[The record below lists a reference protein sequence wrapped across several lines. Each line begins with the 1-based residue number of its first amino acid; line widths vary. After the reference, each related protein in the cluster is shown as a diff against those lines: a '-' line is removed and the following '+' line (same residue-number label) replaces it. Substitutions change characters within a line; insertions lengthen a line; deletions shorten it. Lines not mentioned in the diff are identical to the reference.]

1 MVDMPNAGNGNNDM
15 MRPTSSGGK
24 SGDPRLIGVRRYP
37 PQQQTPQGAVNNGS
51 ENSAGTAD
59 SAGDDGYNHQGHS
72 GGEQIQRMRMS
83 GQNGEHD
90 RGVRIPPM
98 RPASVVRPVIPM
110 PNNAGNP
117 VIGSAGMRAAAGG
130 NHAGIVNNGARSG
143 DSDSISERG
152 SENPVMGA
160 VRHGQ
165 QPVGNAGN
173 NASHAVGEHR
183 GVAGDGSNHAVGV
196 RPGAG
201 IPQRTGHAGLRP
213 AVGEDNGIRDS
224 AVNSGSSRFDGEH
237 GGLDNAVSS
246 RIHDSGERAVFNQF
260 NSSGE
265 HASGGNQAGNQ
276 TGGFNEHAG
285 THAGIGVDND
295 SSGLPVGVHHPVLR
309 PRFAETSESGTISGQ
324 RASASAGASH
334 VGSARTNSHA
344 GNVGSH
350 VGSGGVG
357 SKTGSGNNAG
367 SKTSRDGFSS
377 KADDEGRYRYGDD
390 GRRLNGPG
398 TGRRAGDKAR
408 RDYRASV
415 NAVLSDEQA
424 RLVNRLNKQLLK
436 RDSRAKAFQMTKR
449 DQQVFDYLVRFRF
462 ATIRD
467 VSRVAGWSES
477 YMKTNRRFNSY
488 LDLGLVRADRVPLEN
503 FRYVQA
509 TPLGVRLSSY
519 YFLGSENDSDV
530 LRSNRGHQ
538 FGLSSLASHL
548 MNHRGDAD
556 ETEHD
561 LLGLGDDEWLKLR
574 HEILS
579 GVSHVVSEREYRSSW
594 TKIRVSA
601 TGRSPSSLTDAKYRH
616 AMENLYKKAHE
627 NPDDMSSEL
636 KGDTFEFFST
646 NPEYM
651 GENAWL
657 WVIYGNDVIQKD
669 GHGGIRRLSVDSGMV
684 SLDDKGRPVINSQR
698 GDLFSTQ
705 DHCPDLVIARPRD
718 RKTGRPN
725 SIAVEL
731 EITGKDIDDYFQT
744 MCGYTSRCGRLLYKM
759 VVWQVVNAAVGNKI
773 RAGAVKAGAVEGR
786 DFIIT
791 TVYSKDMKS
800 SYNRGADMLPG
811 KWADDDKP
819 YGYTVER
826 TSDEE
831 AGYADLA
838 GLLNE

>member
-1 MVDMPNAGNGNNDM
+1 MPNAGNDM
-15 MRPTSSGGK
+15 MHRNGGK
-24 SGDPRLIGVRRYP
+24 AGDPRLIGVRRYP
-37 PQQQTPQGAVNNGS
+37 YQGAVNGN
-51 ENSAGTAD
+51 EQR
-59 SAGDDGYNHQGHS
+59 AGDNGQSQRMSESGQR
-72 GGEQIQRMRMS
+72 GGEQIQRMRMTGT
-83 GQNGEHD
+83 GQND
-90 RGVRIPPM
+90 RGVRMPPM
-98 RPASVVRPVIPM
+98 RPVGPIGGSAG
-110 PNNAGNP
+110 AGNP
-117 VIGSAGMRAAAGG
+117 AMGSAGMHTGAAG
-130 NHAGIVNNGARSG
+130 NSGAQGAVSA
-143 DSDSISERG
+143 
-152 SENPVMGA
+152 SENGA
-160 VRHGQ
+160 VRHDSS
-165 QPVGNAGN
+165 VAGSD
-173 NASHAVGEHR
+173 SHVVRDSEHR
-183 GVAGDGSNHAVGV
+183 ADGGL

-201 IPQRTGHAGLRP
+201 LPQRPGHVGLRP
-213 AVGEDNGIRDS
+213 AVSEVNGTNGDANGTHGS
-224 AVNSGSSRFDGEH
+224 HGNAVNSDSRIDGR
-237 GGLDNAVSS
+237 GLANAVN
-246 RIHDSGERAVFNQF
+246 RNHNSGERAAFNPF
-260 NSSGE
+260 NSSE
-265 HASGGNQAGNQ
+265 HNTNQIGR
-276 TGGFNEHAG
+276 FNGHANTG
-285 THAGIGVDND
+285 THAGTVNTSTGNTKLSD
-295 SSGLPVGVHHPVLR
+295 GVHHPVLR
-309 PRFAETSESGTISGQ
+309 PRFAESVGTGAVSEQGAVNSVSSGDG
-324 RASASAGASH
+324 
-334 VGSARTNSHA
+334 SHA
-344 GNVGSH
+344 GTGNHVNNVGSH
-350 VGSGGVG
+350 DASGVG
-357 SKTGSGNNAG
+357 KASDAG
-367 SKTSRDGFSS
+367 SSSDGSGFSS
-377 KADDEGRYRYGDD
+377 KADDESRYRHDAN
-390 GRRLNGPG
+390 GRRLNGAG
-398 TGRRAGDKAR
+398 TGRRAGDKAK
-408 RDYRASV
+408 RDSRASV
-415 NAVLSDEQA
+415 NAVLNDEQVG
-424 RLVNRLNKQLLK
+424 LVNRLNKQLLK

-449 DQQVFDYLVRFRF
+449 DQQVLDYLVRFRF

-488 LDLGLVRADRVPLEN
+488 LDLGLVRTERVPLEN

-509 TPLGVRLSSY
+509 TPLGVKLSLYS
-519 YFLGSENDSDV
+519 FLGSENDNDV

-548 MNHRGDAD
+548 MNHRRDAD

-579 GVSHVVSEREYRSSW
+579 GASHVVSEREYRSSW
-594 TKIRVSA
+594 TRIRVSA

-616 AMENLYKKAHE
+616 AMENLYRKAHE

-657 WVIYGNDVIQKD
+657 WVIYGNDVIQND
-669 GHGGIRRLSVDSGMV
+669 GNGGIRRLSVDSGMV
-684 SLDDKGRPVINSQR
+684 SLDDKGRPVINTQR

-791 TVYSKDMKS
+791 TVYSRDMRS

-811 KWADDDKP
+811 KWADNDNP

>member
-1 MVDMPNAGNGNNDM
+1 MSDMPNAGNDM
-15 MRPTSSGGK
+15 MHRNGGK
-24 SGDPRLIGVRRYP
+24 AGDPRLIGVRRYP
-37 PQQQTPQGAVNNGS
+37 YQGAVNSS
-51 ENSAGTAD
+51 EQR
-59 SAGDDGYNHQGHS
+59 AGDNGQS
-72 GGEQIQRMRMS
+72 QRGGEQIQRMRMTGT
-83 GQNGEHD
+83 GQNQNSEHD
-90 RGVRIPPM
+90 RGVRMPPM
-98 RPASVVRPVIPM
+98 RPVGPIGGSEA
-110 PNNAGNP
+110 
-117 VIGSAGMRAAAGG
+117 IGSAGAG
-130 NHAGIVNNGARSG
+130 NHVMGSAGMHTGVGNSGAQGAVSASDTG
-143 DSDSISERG
+143 DVSHVGSDSHVVSN
-152 SENPVMGA
+152 S
-160 VRHGQ
+160 
-165 QPVGNAGN
+165 
-173 NASHAVGEHR
+173 EHR
-183 GVAGDGSNHAVGV
+183 AGVRSDGGL

-201 IPQRTGHAGLRP
+201 LPQRPGHVGLRS
-213 AVGEDNGIRDS
+213 VGEVNGTNGDANGTHGS
-224 AVNSGSSRFDGEH
+224 AVNSGSRIDGR
-237 GGLDNAVSS
+237 GLANAVN
-246 RIHDSGERAVFNQF
+246 RNHNSGERAAFNPF
-260 NSSGE
+260 NSGE
-265 HASGGNQAGNQ
+265 HNTNQ
-276 TGGFNEHAG
+276 TGSEHSNQIGRFNGHASTSTHAG
-285 THAGIGVDND
+285 TAGTSTGTGGNTKLSD
-295 SSGLPVGVHHPVLR
+295 GVHHPVLR
-309 PRFAETSESGTISGQ
+309 PRFAESIGTGA
-324 RASASAGASH
+324 ASAQGAVNS
-334 VGSARTNSHA
+334 VSSGDGSHA
-344 GNVGSH
+344 GTGNHVNSVGSH
-350 VGSGGVG
+350 DASGVG
-357 SKTGSGNNAG
+357 KAGDAG
-367 SKTSRDGFSS
+367 SSNGSGFSS
-377 KADDEGRYRYGDD
+377 KADDESRYRHDAD
-390 GRRLNGPG
+390 GRRLNGAG
-398 TGRRAGDKAR
+398 TGKRAGDKAK
-408 RDYRASV
+408 RDSRASV
-415 NAVLSDEQA
+415 NAVLNDEQVG
-424 RLVNRLNKQLLK
+424 LVNRLNKQLLK

-449 DQQVFDYLVRFRF
+449 DQQVLDYLVRFRF

-488 LDLGLVRADRVPLEN
+488 LDLGLVRAERVPLEN

-509 TPLGVRLSSY
+509 TQSGVKLSLYS
-519 YFLGSENDSDV
+519 FLGSENDIDV

-548 MNHRGDAD
+548 MNHRRDAD

-594 TKIRVSA
+594 TRIRVSA
-601 TGRSPSSLTDAKYRH
+601 AGRSPSALTDAKYRH
-616 AMENLYKKAHE
+616 AMENLYRKAHE

-657 WVIYGNDVIQKD
+657 WVIYGNDVIQND

-684 SLDDKGRPVINSQR
+684 SLDDKGRPVINTQR

-791 TVYSKDMKS
+791 TVYSKDMRS

-811 KWADDDKP
+811 KWADNDNP

>member
-1 MVDMPNAGNGNNDM
+1 MSDMPNAGNDM
-15 MRPTSSGGK
+15 MHCNGGK
-24 SGDPRLIGVRRYP
+24 AGDPRLIGVRRYP
-37 PQQQTPQGAVNNGS
+37 YQGAVNGS
-51 ENSAGTAD
+51 EQRAGSASENG
-59 SAGDDGYNHQGHS
+59 QGQRMPVNGQS
-72 GGEQIQRMRMS
+72 QRMSESGQRGGEQIQRMRMTGT
-83 GQNGEHD
+83 GQNQNSEHD
-90 RGVRIPPM
+90 RGVRMPPM
-98 RPASVVRPVIPM
+98 RPVGPISGSEA
-110 PNNAGNP
+110 
-117 VIGSAGMRAAAGG
+117 IGSAGTGTGNHGGNPAMGSAGMHTSAAG
-130 NHAGIVNNGARSG
+130 NSGAQGAVSA
-143 DSDSISERG
+143 SDT
-152 SENPVMGA
+152 GA
-160 VRHGQ
+160 VRHDSS
-165 QPVGNAGN
+165 VAGSG
-173 NASHAVGEHR
+173 SHVVSNSEHR
-183 GVAGDGSNHAVGV
+183 AGASAAGVV

-201 IPQRTGHAGLRP
+201 LPQRPGHVGLRP
-213 AVGEDNGIRDS
+213 AVSEVNGTNGDANGTHGS
-224 AVNSGSSRFDGEH
+224 HGNAVNSGSRIDGR
-237 GGLDNAVSS
+237 GLANAVN
-246 RIHDSGERAVFNQF
+246 RNHNSGERAAFNPF
-260 NSSGE
+260 NSSEHNTNTDGSNRIGRFNG
-265 HASGGNQAGNQ
+265 HASTSAHVSTDGTSTGN
-276 TGGFNEHAG
+276 TKLS
-285 THAGIGVDND
+285 D
-295 SSGLPVGVHHPVLR
+295 GVHHPVLR
-309 PRFAETSESGTISGQ
+309 PRFAESVGTGAVSAHGAVSN
-324 RASASAGASH
+324 ASNGD
-334 VGSARTNSHA
+334 GSHA
-344 GNVGSH
+344 DTGNHVNSVGSH
-350 VGSGGVG
+350 DASGVG
-357 SKTGSGNNAG
+357 SKTSGGSDG
-367 SKTSRDGFSS
+367 SGFSS
-377 KADDEGRYRYGDD
+377 KADDESRYRHDAS
-390 GRRLNGPG
+390 GRRLNGAG
-398 TGRRAGDKAR
+398 TGRRAGDKAK
-408 RDYRASV
+408 RDSRASV
-415 NAVLSDEQA
+415 NAVLNDEQVG
-424 RLVNRLNKQLLK
+424 LVNRLNKQLLK

-449 DQQVFDYLVRFRF
+449 DQQVLDYLVRFRF

-488 LDLGLVRADRVPLEN
+488 LDLGLVRAERVPLEN

-509 TPLGVRLSSY
+509 TPLGVKLSLYS
-519 YFLGSENDSDV
+519 FLGSENDNDV

-548 MNHRGDAD
+548 MNHRRDAD

-579 GVSHVVSEREYRSSW
+579 GASHVVSEREYRSSW
-594 TKIRVSA
+594 TRIRVSA

-616 AMENLYKKAHE
+616 AMENLYRKAHE

-657 WVIYGNDVIQKD
+657 WVIYGNDVIQND
-669 GHGGIRRLSVDSGMV
+669 GNGGIRRLSVDSGMV
-684 SLDDKGRPVINSQR
+684 SLDDKGRPVINTQR

-791 TVYSKDMKS
+791 TVYSKDMRS

-811 KWADDDKP
+811 KWADNDNP

>member
-1 MVDMPNAGNGNNDM
+1 MSDMLNAGNGNDM
-15 MRPTSSGGK
+15 MHHDGGK
-24 SGDPRLIGVRRYP
+24 AGDPRLIGVRRYP
-37 PQQQTPQGAVNNGS
+37 YQGAVN
-51 ENSAGTAD
+51 
-59 SAGDDGYNHQGHS
+59 
-72 GGEQIQRMRMS
+72 GGEQRVSNGDSGQGQRMPVNGQNQRMNESGHRGGDQIQRMRMTGT
-83 GQNGEHD
+83 GQND
-90 RGVRIPPM
+90 RGVRMPPM
-98 RPASVVRPVIPM
+98 RPVGPIGGSEA
-110 PNNAGNP
+110 
-117 VIGSAGMRAAAGG
+117 IGSAGAGNHGGNHVMGSAGMHTGVGNSGAQGDVNASENSETSAVRHDSSVAGSDSHVVSNSEHRGDVRAAGG
-130 NHAGIVNNGARSG
+130 L
-143 DSDSISERG
+143 
-152 SENPVMGA
+152 
-160 VRHGQ
+160 
-165 QPVGNAGN
+165 
-173 NASHAVGEHR
+173 
-183 GVAGDGSNHAVGV
+183 

-201 IPQRTGHAGLRP
+201 LPQRPGHVGLRS
-213 AVGEDNGIRDS
+213 VGEVNGTNGDANGTHGS
-224 AVNSGSSRFDGEH
+224 AVNSGSRIDGR
-237 GGLDNAVSS
+237 GLANAVN
-246 RIHDSGERAVFNQF
+246 RNHNSGERAAF
-260 NSSGE
+260 NSFTNGD
-265 HASGGNQAGNQ
+265 NQ
-276 TGGFNEHAG
+276 TGSEHSNQIGRFNGHASTSAHVSTVSTG
-285 THAGIGVDND
+285 TGNTKLSD
-295 SSGLPVGVHHPVLR
+295 GVHHHVLR
-309 PRFAETSESGTISGQ
+309 PRFAESVGTGADDAQGAVNVSSGDGSHAGT
-324 RASASAGASH
+324 ASAGNH
-334 VGSARTNSHA
+334 VSNGS
-344 GNVGSH
+344 GS
-350 VGSGGVG
+350 VGSG
-357 SKTGSGNNAG
+357 S
-367 SKTSRDGFSS
+367 GFSS
-377 KADDEGRYRYGDD
+377 KADDESRYRHDAD
-390 GRRLNGPG
+390 GRRLNGAG
-398 TGRRAGDKAR
+398 TGKRAGDKAK
-408 RDYRASV
+408 RDSRASV
-415 NAVLSDEQA
+415 NAVLNDEQVG
-424 RLVNRLNKQLLK
+424 LVNRLNKQLLK

-449 DQQVFDYLVRFRF
+449 DQQVLDYLVRFRF

-488 LDLGLVRADRVPLEN
+488 LDLGLVRAERVPLEN

-509 TPLGVRLSSY
+509 TQSGVKLSLYS
-519 YFLGSENDSDV
+519 FLGSENDIDV

-548 MNHRGDAD
+548 MNHRRDAD

-594 TKIRVSA
+594 TRIRVSA
-601 TGRSPSSLTDAKYRH
+601 AGRSPSALTDAKYRH
-616 AMENLYKKAHE
+616 AMENLYRKAHE

-657 WVIYGNDVIQKD
+657 WVIYGNDVIQND

-684 SLDDKGRPVINSQR
+684 SLDDKGRPVINTQR

-791 TVYSKDMKS
+791 TVYSRDMRS

-811 KWADDDKP
+811 KWADNDNP

>member
-1 MVDMPNAGNGNNDM
+1 MSDMPNAGNDM
-15 MRPTSSGGK
+15 MHRNGGK
-24 SGDPRLIGVRRYP
+24 AGDPRLIGVRRYP
-37 PQQQTPQGAVNNGS
+37 YQGAVNGSDQRDGSAS
-51 ENSAGTAD
+51 ENG
-59 SAGDDGYNHQGHS
+59 QGQRMPVNGQS
-72 GGEQIQRMRMS
+72 QRMSESGQRGGEQIQRMRMT
-83 GQNGEHD
+83 GQNQNSEHD
-90 RGVRIPPM
+90 RGVRMPPM
-98 RPASVVRPVIPM
+98 RPVGPIGGSAG
-110 PNNAGNP
+110 AGNHGGNP
-117 VIGSAGMRAAAGG
+117 AMGSAGMHTGAAG
-130 NHAGIVNNGARSG
+130 NSGAQGAVSA
-143 DSDSISERG
+143 SET
-152 SENPVMGA
+152 SA
-160 VRHGQ
+160 VRHGSS
-165 QPVGNAGN
+165 VAGSG
-173 NASHAVGEHR
+173 SHVVRDSEHR
-183 GVAGDGSNHAVGV
+183 GDVRAAGGL

-201 IPQRTGHAGLRP
+201 LPQRPGHVGLRP
-213 AVGEDNGIRDS
+213 VGDVNGTNGDANGTHGSHGNAMNSDS
-224 AVNSGSSRFDGEH
+224 RIDGR
-237 GGLDNAVSS
+237 GLANAVS
-246 RIHDSGERAVFNQF
+246 RNHNSGERAAFNPF
-260 NSSGE
+260 NSSE
-265 HASGGNQAGNQ
+265 HNTNIDGSNQIGR
-276 TGGFNEHAG
+276 FNGHANTG
-285 THAGIGVDND
+285 THVSTADTGNTNSNSTGNTKLSD
-295 SSGLPVGVHHPVLR
+295 GVHHPVLR
-309 PRFAETSESGTISGQ
+309 PRFAESVGTGAVSSGDG
-324 RASASAGASH
+324 SH
-334 VGSARTNSHA
+334 VGIGNHVN
-344 GNVGSH
+344 NVGSH
-350 VGSGGVG
+350 DASGVG
-357 SKTGSGNNAG
+357 KAG
-367 SKTSRDGFSS
+367 DAGIGFSS
-377 KADDEGRYRYGDD
+377 KADDESRYRHDAA
-390 GRRLNGPG
+390 GRRLNGVG
-398 TGRRAGDKAR
+398 TGRRAGDKAK
-408 RDYRASV
+408 RDSRASV
-415 NAVLSDEQA
+415 NAVLNDEQVG
-424 RLVNRLNKQLLK
+424 LVNRLNKQLLK

-449 DQQVFDYLVRFRF
+449 DQQVLDYLVRFRF

-488 LDLGLVRADRVPLEN
+488 LDLGLVRAERVPLEN

-509 TPLGVRLSSY
+509 TPLGVKLSLYS
-519 YFLGSENDSDV
+519 FLGSENDNDV

-548 MNHRGDAD
+548 MNHRRDAD

-579 GVSHVVSEREYRSSW
+579 GASHVVSEREYRSSW
-594 TKIRVSA
+594 TRIRVSA

-657 WVIYGNDVIQKD
+657 WVIYGNDVIQND
-669 GHGGIRRLSVDSGMV
+669 GNGGIRRLSVDSGMV
-684 SLDDKGRPVINSQR
+684 SLDDKGRPVINTQR

-791 TVYSKDMKS
+791 TVYSRDMRS

-811 KWADDDKP
+811 KWADDDNP

>member
-1 MVDMPNAGNGNNDM
+1 MSDMPNTGNDM
-15 MRPTSSGGK
+15 MHRNGGK
-24 SGDPRLIGVRRYP
+24 AGDPRLIGVRRYP
-37 PQQQTPQGAVNNGS
+37 YQGAVNGS
-51 ENSAGTAD
+51 EQR
-59 SAGDDGYNHQGHS
+59 AGDNGQS
-72 GGEQIQRMRMS
+72 QRGGEQIQRMRMTGT
-83 GQNGEHD
+83 GQNQNSEHD
-90 RGVRIPPM
+90 RGVRMPPM
-98 RPASVVRPVIPM
+98 RPVGPIGGSEA
-110 PNNAGNP
+110 
-117 VIGSAGMRAAAGG
+117 IGSAGAGNHGG
-130 NHAGIVNNGARSG
+130 NPAMGSAGMHTSASGNSGAQGAVSA
-143 DSDSISERG
+143 SDTS
-152 SENPVMGA
+152 A
-160 VRHGQ
+160 VRHDSS
-165 QPVGNAGN
+165 VAGSG
-173 NASHAVGEHR
+173 SHVVSNSEHR
-183 GVAGDGSNHAVGV
+183 GGARADGGL

-201 IPQRTGHAGLRP
+201 LPQRPGHVGLRP
-213 AVGEDNGIRDS
+213 AVSEVNDGTNGDANGTHGS
-224 AVNSGSSRFDGEH
+224 HGNAVNSDSRIDGR
-237 GGLDNAVSS
+237 GLTNAVS
-246 RIHDSGERAVFNQF
+246 RNHNSGERAAFNPF
-260 NSSGE
+260 NSSE
-265 HASGGNQAGNQ
+265 HNTNTDGSNRIGRFNGHANTGTGTGN
-276 TGGFNEHAG
+276 TKLS
-285 THAGIGVDND
+285 D
-295 SSGLPVGVHHPVLR
+295 GVHHPVLR
-309 PRFAETSESGTISGQ
+309 PRFAESVGTGAVSAQGAVNSVSSGDG
-324 RASASAGASH
+324 
-334 VGSARTNSHA
+334 SHA
-344 GNVGSH
+344 GTGNHVSSVGSH
-350 VGSGGVG
+350 DASGVG
-357 SKTGSGNNAG
+357 KAGDDGSSSDG
-367 SKTSRDGFSS
+367 SGFSS
-377 KADDEGRYRYGDD
+377 KADDESRYRHDAA
-390 GRRLNGPG
+390 GRRLNGVG
-398 TGRRAGDKAR
+398 TGRRAGDKAK
-408 RDYRASV
+408 RDSRASV
-415 NAVLSDEQA
+415 NAVLNDEQVG
-424 RLVNRLNKQLLK
+424 LVNRLNKQLLK
-436 RDSRAKAFQMTKR
+436 RDYRAKAFQMTKR
-449 DQQVFDYLVRFRF
+449 DQQVLDYLVRFRF

-488 LDLGLVRADRVPLEN
+488 LDLGLVRTERVPLEN

-509 TPLGVRLSSY
+509 TPLGVKLSLYS
-519 YFLGSENDSDV
+519 FLGSENDNDV

-548 MNHRGDAD
+548 MNHRRDAD

-579 GVSHVVSEREYRSSW
+579 GASHVVSEREYRSSW
-594 TKIRVSA
+594 TRIRVSA

-616 AMENLYKKAHE
+616 AMENLYRKAHE

-657 WVIYGNDVIQKD
+657 WVIYGNDVIQND
-669 GHGGIRRLSVDSGMV
+669 GNGGIRRLSVDSGMV
-684 SLDDKGRPVINSQR
+684 SLDDKGRPVINTQR

-791 TVYSKDMKS
+791 TVYSRDMKS

-811 KWADDDKP
+811 KWADNDNP

-831 AGYADLA
+831 AGYTDLA

>member
-1 MVDMPNAGNGNNDM
+1 MPNAGNGNDM
-15 MRPTSSGGK
+15 MHRNGGK
-24 SGDPRLIGVRRYP
+24 AGDPRLIGVRRYP
-37 PQQQTPQGAVNNGS
+37 YQGAGNGN
-51 ENSAGTAD
+51 EQR
-59 SAGDDGYNHQGHS
+59 AGDNGQSQRMSESGQR
-72 GGEQIQRMRMS
+72 GGEQIQRMRMT
-83 GQNGEHD
+83 GTGPNQNSEHD
-90 RGVRIPPM
+90 RGVRMPPM
-98 RPASVVRPVIPM
+98 RPVGPIGGSEA
-110 PNNAGNP
+110 
-117 VIGSAGMRAAAGG
+117 IGSAGTGNHGG
-130 NHAGIVNNGARSG
+130 NHAMGSAGMHTGAASQG
-143 DSDSISERG
+143 AVSA
-152 SENPVMGA
+152 SENGA
-160 VRHGQ
+160 VRHDSS
-165 QPVGNAGN
+165 VAGSG
-173 NASHAVGEHR
+173 SHVVRDSEHR
-183 GVAGDGSNHAVGV
+183 GDVRAADGL

-201 IPQRTGHAGLRP
+201 LPQRPGHVGLRP
-213 AVGEDNGIRDS
+213 AVGDVNGTNGDANGTHGS
-224 AVNSGSSRFDGEH
+224 HGNEVNTGSGEH
-237 GGLDNAVSS
+237 GGGLANAVN
-246 RIHDSGERAVFNQF
+246 RNHNSGERAAFNPF
-260 NSSGE
+260 NSVE
-265 HASGGNQAGNQ
+265 HNTNGSNQIGRFNNGHANTSAHVSTASTGTGTGGN
-276 TGGFNEHAG
+276 TKLS
-285 THAGIGVDND
+285 D
-295 SSGLPVGVHHPVLR
+295 GVHHPVLR
-309 PRFAETSESGTISGQ
+309 PRFAESVGTGAVSTQGAVSSGDD
-324 RASASAGASH
+324 
-334 VGSARTNSHA
+334 SHA
-344 GNVGSH
+344 GTGNHVSNVGSH
-350 VGSGGVG
+350 DASGVG
-357 SKTGSGNNAG
+357 KAG
-367 SKTSRDGFSS
+367 SDGSGFSS
-377 KADDEGRYRYGDD
+377 KADDESRYRHDAV
-390 GRRLNGPG
+390 GRRLNGAG
-398 TGRRAGDKAR
+398 TGRRAGDKAK
-408 RDYRASV
+408 RDSRASV
-415 NAVLSDEQA
+415 NAVLNDEQVG
-424 RLVNRLNKQLLK
+424 LVNRLNKQLLK

-449 DQQVFDYLVRFRF
+449 DQQVLDYLVRFRF

-488 LDLGLVRADRVPLEN
+488 LDLGLVRAERVPLEN

-509 TPLGVRLSSY
+509 TPLGVKLSLYS
-519 YFLGSENDSDV
+519 FLGSENDNDV

-548 MNHRGDAD
+548 MNHRRDAD

-579 GVSHVVSEREYRSSW
+579 GASHVVSEREYRSSW
-594 TKIRVSA
+594 TRIRVSA

-616 AMENLYKKAHE
+616 AMENLYRKAHE

-657 WVIYGNDVIQKD
+657 WVIYGNDVIQND

-684 SLDDKGRPVINSQR
+684 SLDDKGRPVINTQR

-791 TVYSKDMKS
+791 TVYSKDMRS

-811 KWADDDKP
+811 KWADDDNP

>member
-1 MVDMPNAGNGNNDM
+1 MSDMPNAGNGN
-15 MRPTSSGGK
+15 GGK
-24 SGDPRLIGVRRYP
+24 AGDPRLIGVRRYSY
-37 PQQQTPQGAVNNGS
+37 QGAVNGGEQRAGVNGQS
-51 ENSAGTAD
+51 QRMGES
-59 SAGDDGYNHQGHS
+59 GHR
-72 GGEQIQRMRMS
+72 GGEQIQRMRMTGT
-83 GQNGEHD
+83 GQND
-90 RGVRIPPM
+90 RGVRMPPM
-98 RPASVVRPVIPM
+98 RPVGPIS
-110 PNNAGNP
+110 GSES
-117 VIGSAGMRAAAGG
+117 IGSAGTGAGNPMGSAGMHTGAAGNSG
-130 NHAGIVNNGARSG
+130 SQGAVNASNT
-143 DSDSISERG
+143 
-152 SENPVMGA
+152 GA
-160 VRHGQ
+160 VRHDSS
-165 QPVGNAGN
+165 V
-173 NASHAVGEHR
+173 ASSDSYVVSNSEHR
-183 GVAGDGSNHAVGV
+183 AGASAAGGL

-201 IPQRTGHAGLRP
+201 LPQRPGHVGLRP
-213 AVGEDNGIRDS
+213 VSEVNGTNGDANGTHGS
-224 AVNSGSSRFDGEH
+224 HGNAVNSGSRIDGH
-237 GGLDNAVSS
+237 GLANAVNRNHNSGEN
-246 RIHDSGERAVFNQF
+246 SGERAAFNPF
-260 NSSGE
+260 NSGE
-265 HASGGNQAGNQ
+265 HNTNTDGSNQIGRFNGNAN
-276 TGGFNEHAG
+276 TSAHAG
-285 THAGIGVDND
+285 TVSTGTGNTKLSD
-295 SSGLPVGVHHPVLR
+295 GVHHPVLR
-309 PRFAETSESGTISGQ
+309 PRFAESVGTGAVSAQGAVSSVSSGDG
-324 RASASAGASH
+324 
-334 VGSARTNSHA
+334 SHA
-344 GNVGSH
+344 GTGNHVNNVGSH
-350 VGSGGVG
+350 DGSGSVG
-357 SKTGSGNNAG
+357 SKTSSDKARRDGS
-367 SKTSRDGFSS
+367 GFSS
-377 KADDEGRYRYGDD
+377 KADDESRYRHDAS
-390 GRRLNGPG
+390 GRRLNGAG
-398 TGRRAGDKAR
+398 TGRRAGDKAK
-408 RDYRASV
+408 RDSRASV
-415 NAVLSDEQA
+415 NAVLNDEQVG
-424 RLVNRLNKQLLK
+424 LVNRLNKQLLK

-449 DQQVFDYLVRFRF
+449 DQQVLDYLVRFRF

-488 LDLGLVRADRVPLEN
+488 LDLGLVRAERVPLEN

-509 TPLGVRLSSY
+509 TPSGVKLSLYS
-519 YFLGSENDSDV
+519 FLGSENDIDV

-548 MNHRGDAD
+548 MNHRRDAD

-594 TKIRVSA
+594 TRIRVSA
-601 TGRSPSSLTDAKYRH
+601 AGRSPSALTDAKYRH
-616 AMENLYKKAHE
+616 AMENLYRKAHE

-657 WVIYGNDVIQKD
+657 WVIYGNDVIQND

-684 SLDDKGRPVINSQR
+684 SLDDKGRPVINTQR

-791 TVYSKDMKS
+791 TVYSKDMRS

-811 KWADDDKP
+811 KWADNDNP

>member
-1 MVDMPNAGNGNNDM
+1 MSDMPNAGNGNDM
-15 MRPTSSGGK
+15 MHHNGGK
-24 SGDPRLIGVRRYP
+24 AGDPRLIGVRRYP
-37 PQQQTPQGAVNNGS
+37 YQGAVNGN
-51 ENSAGTAD
+51 EQR
-59 SAGDDGYNHQGHS
+59 AGDNSQGQRMPVNGHDQRMS
-72 GGEQIQRMRMS
+72 ESGQRGGEQIQRMRMT
-83 GQNGEHD
+83 GQNQNSEHD
-90 RGVRIPPM
+90 RGVRMPPM
-98 RPASVVRPVIPM
+98 RPVGPIGGSEA
-110 PNNAGNP
+110 
-117 VIGSAGMRAAAGG
+117 IGSAGAGAGNHGG
-130 NHAGIVNNGARSG
+130 NPAMGSAGMHTSAGNSGAQGAVSA
-143 DSDSISERG
+143 SNTS
-152 SENPVMGA
+152 A
-160 VRHGQ
+160 VRHDSS
-165 QPVGNAGN
+165 VASSDSHVVRDDSEHHDVRAAG
-173 NASHAVGEHR
+173 V
-183 GVAGDGSNHAVGV
+183 V

-201 IPQRTGHAGLRP
+201 LPQRPGHVGLRP
-213 AVGEDNGIRDS
+213 AASEVNGTNGDANGTHGS
-224 AVNSGSSRFDGEH
+224 TMNSGSGEH
-237 GGLDNAVSS
+237 GRLANAVS
-246 RIHDSGERAVFNQF
+246 RNHNSGERAAFNPF
-260 NSSGE
+260 NSGE
-265 HASGGNQAGNQ
+265 HNTNTDGSNQIGRFNNGHAS
-276 TGGFNEHAG
+276 TSSHVSTAG
-285 THAGIGVDND
+285 TSTGNAKLSD
-295 SSGLPVGVHHPVLR
+295 GVHHPVLK
-309 PRFAETSESGTISGQ
+309 PRFAESVGTGAVSAQGDVSSVSSGDG
-324 RASASAGASH
+324 SH
-334 VGSARTNSHA
+334 VGNGNHVN
-344 GNVGSH
+344 NVGSH
-350 VGSGGVG
+350 YAGVG
-357 SKTGSGNNAG
+357 SKTSSGSDDG
-367 SKTSRDGFSS
+367 SGFSS
-377 KADDEGRYRYGDD
+377 KADDESRYRHDAS
-390 GRRLNGPG
+390 GRRLNGAG
-398 TGRRAGDKAR
+398 TGRRAGDKAK
-408 RDYRASV
+408 RDSRASV
-415 NAVLSDEQA
+415 NAVLNDEQVG
-424 RLVNRLNKQLLK
+424 LVNRLNKQLLK

-449 DQQVFDYLVRFRF
+449 DQQVLDYLVRFRF

-488 LDLGLVRADRVPLEN
+488 LDLGLVRAERVPLEN

-509 TPLGVRLSSY
+509 TPLGVRLSLYS
-519 YFLGSENDSDV
+519 FLGSENDNDV

-548 MNHRGDAD
+548 MNHRRDAD

-579 GVSHVVSEREYRSSW
+579 GASHVVSEREYRSSW
-594 TKIRVSA
+594 TRIRVSA

-616 AMENLYKKAHE
+616 AMENLYRKAHE

-657 WVIYGNDVIQKD
+657 WVIYGNDVIQND
-669 GHGGIRRLSVDSGMV
+669 GNGGIRRLSVDSGMV
-684 SLDDKGRPVINSQR
+684 SLDDKGRPVINTQR

-791 TVYSKDMKS
+791 TVYSKDMRS

-811 KWADDDKP
+811 KWADDDNP

>member
-1 MVDMPNAGNGNNDM
+1 MSDMPNAGNDM
-15 MRPTSSGGK
+15 MHHSGGK
-24 SGDPRLIGVRRYP
+24 AGDPRLIGVRRYP
-37 PQQQTPQGAVNNGS
+37 YQGAVNGS
-51 ENSAGTAD
+51 EQRAGSASENG
-59 SAGDDGYNHQGHS
+59 QGQRMPVNGQS
-72 GGEQIQRMRMS
+72 QRMSESGQRGGEQIQRMRMTGT
-83 GQNGEHD
+83 GQNQNSEHD
-90 RGVRIPPM
+90 RGVRMPPM
-98 RPASVVRPVIPM
+98 RPVGPISGSEAIGSTVAGNR
-110 PNNAGNP
+110 AGNP
-117 VIGSAGMRAAAGG
+117 VMGSAGM
-130 NHAGIVNNGARSG
+130 HAGAASNSGAQGAVSA
-143 DSDSISERG
+143 
-152 SENPVMGA
+152 SENSNTGA
-160 VRHGQ
+160 VRHDSS
-165 QPVGNAGN
+165 VAGSD
-173 NASHAVGEHR
+173 SHVVSNSEHR
-183 GVAGDGSNHAVGV
+183 GDGGL

-201 IPQRTGHAGLRP
+201 LPQRPGHVGLRP
-213 AVGEDNGIRDS
+213 AVDGTNGDANGTHGS
-224 AVNSGSSRFDGEH
+224 TMNSGSGEH
-237 GGLDNAVSS
+237 GRLANAVS
-246 RIHDSGERAVFNQF
+246 RNHNSGERAAFNPF
-260 NSSGE
+260 NSSE
-265 HASGGNQAGNQ
+265 HNTNTDGSNQIGR
-276 TGGFNEHAG
+276 FNNGHAG
-285 THAGIGVDND
+285 TGNHVSTAGNTKLSD
-295 SSGLPVGVHHPVLR
+295 GVHHPVLR
-309 PRFAETSESGTISGQ
+309 PRFAESVGTGAVSNASSGDG
-324 RASASAGASH
+324 
-334 VGSARTNSHA
+334 SHA
-344 GNVGSH
+344 GTGNH
-350 VGSGGVG
+350 VNSAGLHDASGVG
-357 SKTGSGNNAG
+357 SKTTSSDDTGSSSDG
-367 SKTSRDGFSS
+367 SGFSS
-377 KADDEGRYRYGDD
+377 KADDESRYRHDAS
-390 GRRLNGPG
+390 GRRLNGAG
-398 TGRRAGDKAR
+398 TGRRAGDKAK
-408 RDYRASV
+408 RDSRASV
-415 NAVLSDEQA
+415 NAVLNDEQVG
-424 RLVNRLNKQLLK
+424 LVNRLNKQLLK
-436 RDSRAKAFQMTKR
+436 RDSRAKAFQMTNR
-449 DQQVFDYLVRFRF
+449 DQQVLDYLVRFRF

-488 LDLGLVRADRVPLEN
+488 LDLGLVRAERVPLEN

-509 TPLGVRLSSY
+509 TPLGVKLSLYS
-519 YFLGSENDSDV
+519 FLGSENDNDV

-548 MNHRGDAD
+548 MNHRRDAD

-579 GVSHVVSEREYRSSW
+579 GASHVVSEREYRSSW
-594 TKIRVSA
+594 TRIRVSA

-616 AMENLYKKAHE
+616 AMENLYRKAHE

-657 WVIYGNDVIQKD
+657 WVIYGNDVIQND
-669 GHGGIRRLSVDSGMV
+669 GNGGIRRLSVDSGMV
-684 SLDDKGRPVINSQR
+684 SLDDKGRPVINTQR

-791 TVYSKDMKS
+791 TVYSKDMRS

-811 KWADDDKP
+811 KWADDDNP

>member
-1 MVDMPNAGNGNNDM
+1 MISVWSNVMSDMPNAGNGNDM
-15 MRPTSSGGK
+15 MHHNGGK
-24 SGDPRLIGVRRYP
+24 AGDPRLIGVRRYP
-37 PQQQTPQGAVNNGS
+37 YQGAVNGS
-51 ENSAGTAD
+51 EHRAGSASENG
-59 SAGDDGYNHQGHS
+59 QGQRMPVNGQGQRMS
-72 GGEQIQRMRMS
+72 ESGQRGGEQIQRMRMT
-83 GQNGEHD
+83 GQND
-90 RGVRIPPM
+90 RGVRMPPM
-98 RPASVVRPVIPM
+98 RPVGPI
-110 PNNAGNP
+110 G
-117 VIGSAGMRAAAGG
+117 GSAGAGNHGG
-130 NHAGIVNNGARSG
+130 NPTMGSADMHTGTGNSGAQGAGSA
-143 DSDSISERG
+143 
-152 SENPVMGA
+152 SENGA
-160 VRHGQ
+160 VRHDSS
-165 QPVGNAGN
+165 VAGSG
-173 NASHAVGEHR
+173 SHVVRDSEHR
-183 GVAGDGSNHAVGV
+183 AGASAADGL

-201 IPQRTGHAGLRP
+201 LPQRPGHVGLRP
-213 AVGEDNGIRDS
+213 AVGDVNGTNGS
-224 AVNSGSSRFDGEH
+224 HGNAVNSDSRIDGR
-237 GGLDNAVSS
+237 GLANAVSS
-246 RIHDSGERAVFNQF
+246 NHNSGERAAF
-260 NSSGE
+260 NSSE
-265 HASGGNQAGNQ
+265 HNTNTDGSNQIGR
-276 TGGFNEHAG
+276 FNGHANTSAHVSTAG
-285 THAGIGVDND
+285 TSTGTGNTKLSD
-295 SSGLPVGVHHPVLR
+295 GVHHPVLR
-309 PRFAETSESGTISGQ
+309 PRFAESVGTGAVNSVSSGAVSTANSGD
-324 RASASAGASH
+324 G
-334 VGSARTNSHA
+334 SHA
-344 GNVGSH
+344 GTGNHVNNVGSH
-350 VGSGGVG
+350 DASGVG
-357 SKTGSGNNAG
+357 KAGKAG
-367 SKTSRDGFSS
+367 SDGSGFSS
-377 KADDEGRYRYGDD
+377 KADDESRYRHDAA
-390 GRRLNGPG
+390 GRRLNGVG
-398 TGRRAGDKAR
+398 TGRRAGDKAK
-408 RDYRASV
+408 RDSRASV
-415 NAVLSDEQA
+415 NAVLNDEQVG
-424 RLVNRLNKQLLK
+424 LVNRLNKQLLK

-449 DQQVFDYLVRFRF
+449 DQQVLDYLVRFRF

-477 YMKTNRRFNSY
+477 YMKTNRRFNAY
-488 LDLGLVRADRVPLEN
+488 LDLGLVRAERVPLEN

-509 TPLGVRLSSY
+509 TPLGVKLSLYS
-519 YFLGSENDSDV
+519 FLGSENDNDV

-548 MNHRGDAD
+548 MNHRRDAD

-579 GVSHVVSEREYRSSW
+579 GASHVVSEREYRSSW
-594 TKIRVSA
+594 TRIRVSA

-616 AMENLYKKAHE
+616 AMENLYRKAHE

-657 WVIYGNDVIQKD
+657 WVIYGNDVIQND
-669 GHGGIRRLSVDSGMV
+669 GNGGIRRLSVDSGMV
-684 SLDDKGRPVINSQR
+684 SLDDKGRPVINTQR

-791 TVYSKDMKS
+791 TVYSKDMRS

-811 KWADDDKP
+811 KWADNDNP

>member
-1 MVDMPNAGNGNNDM
+1 MPNAGNGNDM
-15 MRPTSSGGK
+15 MHHNGGK
-24 SGDPRLIGVRRYP
+24 AGDPRLIGVRRYP
-37 PQQQTPQGAVNNGS
+37 YQGAVNGSEQRAGS
-51 ENSAGTAD
+51 ENG
-59 SAGDDGYNHQGHS
+59 QGQRIPVNGQS
-72 GGEQIQRMRMS
+72 QRMSESGQRGGEQIQRMRMT
-83 GQNGEHD
+83 GQNQNSEHD
-90 RGVRIPPM
+90 RGVRMPPM
-98 RPASVVRPVIPM
+98 RPVGPIGGSAG
-110 PNNAGNP
+110 AGNHGGNP
-117 VIGSAGMRAAAGG
+117 AMGSAGMHTGAAGNSGAQGAGSASENSETSAVRHDSSVAGSGSHVISNSEHRADVRAAGG
-130 NHAGIVNNGARSG
+130 L
-143 DSDSISERG
+143 
-152 SENPVMGA
+152 
-160 VRHGQ
+160 
-165 QPVGNAGN
+165 
-173 NASHAVGEHR
+173 
-183 GVAGDGSNHAVGV
+183 

-201 IPQRTGHAGLRP
+201 LPQRPGHVGLRP
-213 AVGEDNGIRDS
+213 AVSEVNGTNGDANGTHDG
-224 AVNSGSSRFDGEH
+224 AVNSGSRIDGR
-237 GGLDNAVSS
+237 GLANAVN
-246 RIHDSGERAVFNQF
+246 RNHNSGERAAFNPF
-260 NSSGE
+260 NSSE
-265 HASGGNQAGNQ
+265 HNTNTDGSNQIGRFNGHANTGTHVNNADTSTGTGGN
-276 TGGFNEHAG
+276 TKLS
-285 THAGIGVDND
+285 D
-295 SSGLPVGVHHPVLR
+295 GVHHPVLR
-309 PRFAETSESGTISGQ
+309 PRFAESVGTGDVSAQG
-324 RASASAGASH
+324 AVSSASSGD
-334 VGSARTNSHA
+334 
-344 GNVGSH
+344 GSH
-350 VGSGGVG
+350 VGTGNHVNSVGSHDASGVG
-357 SKTGSGNNAG
+357 KAGDAG
-367 SKTSRDGFSS
+367 SSNGSGFSS
-377 KADDEGRYRYGDD
+377 KADDESRYRHDAV
-390 GRRLNGPG
+390 GRRLNGAG
-398 TGRRAGDKAR
+398 TGRRAGDKAK
-408 RDYRASV
+408 RDSRASV
-415 NAVLSDEQA
+415 NAVLNDEQVG
-424 RLVNRLNKQLLK
+424 LVNRLNKQLLK

-449 DQQVFDYLVRFRF
+449 DQQVLDYLVRFRF

-488 LDLGLVRADRVPLEN
+488 LDLGLVRAERVPLEN

-509 TPLGVRLSSY
+509 TPLGVKLSLYS
-519 YFLGSENDSDV
+519 FLGSENDNDV

-548 MNHRGDAD
+548 MNHRRDAD

-579 GVSHVVSEREYRSSW
+579 GASHVVSEREYRSSW
-594 TKIRVSA
+594 TRIRVSA

-657 WVIYGNDVIQKD
+657 WVIYGNDVIQND
-669 GHGGIRRLSVDSGMV
+669 GNGGIRRLSVDSGMV
-684 SLDDKGRPVINSQR
+684 SLDDKGRPIINTQR

-791 TVYSKDMKS
+791 TVYSKDMRS

-811 KWADDDKP
+811 KWADNDNP

>member
-1 MVDMPNAGNGNNDM
+1 MSDMPNAGNGNDM
-15 MRPTSSGGK
+15 MHHSGGK
-24 SGDPRLIGVRRYP
+24 AGDPRLIGVRRYP
-37 PQQQTPQGAVNNGS
+37 YQGAVNGN
-51 ENSAGTAD
+51 EQR
-59 SAGDDGYNHQGHS
+59 AGDNGQDQRMPVNGHGQRMS
-72 GGEQIQRMRMS
+72 ESGQRGGEQIQRMRMT
-83 GQNGEHD
+83 GQNQNSEHD
-90 RGVRIPPM
+90 RGVRMPPM
-98 RPASVVRPVIPM
+98 RPVGPIGGSEA
-110 PNNAGNP
+110 
-117 VIGSAGMRAAAGG
+117 IGSAGAGNHGG
-130 NHAGIVNNGARSG
+130 NHVMGSAGMHTGAAGNSG
-143 DSDSISERG
+143 AHGAVSASDT
-152 SENPVMGA
+152 GA
-160 VRHGQ
+160 VRHDGS
-165 QPVGNAGN
+165 VAGSG
-173 NASHAVGEHR
+173 SHVVRDSEHR
-183 GVAGDGSNHAVGV
+183 VDVRAAGGLRPSAGLPQ
-196 RPGAG
+196 RPG
-201 IPQRTGHAGLRP
+201 HVGLRP
-213 AVGEDNGIRDS
+213 AVSDVNGTNGNPGNE
-224 AVNSGSSRFDGEH
+224 VNSGSRIDGR
-237 GGLDNAVSS
+237 GLANAVS
-246 RIHDSGERAVFNQF
+246 RNHNSGERAAFNPF
-260 NSSGE
+260 NSGE
-265 HASGGNQAGNQ
+265 HTNNQ
-276 TGGFNEHAG
+276 TGSEHTDGSNQIGRFNGHDNTS
-285 THAGIGVDND
+285 THVSTADTSTSNAKLGDGI
-295 SSGLPVGVHHPVLR
+295 HHPVLK
-309 PRFAETSESGTISGQ
+309 PRFAESVGTGDVSAHGAVSSVSSGDG
-324 RASASAGASH
+324 
-334 VGSARTNSHA
+334 SHA
-344 GNVGSH
+344 GTGNHVNNVGSH
-350 VGSGGVG
+350 DGSGSVG
-357 SKTGSGNNAG
+357 SKTSSGSYG
-367 SKTSRDGFSS
+367 SGFSS
-377 KADDEGRYRYGDD
+377 KADDESRYRHDAS
-390 GRRLNGPG
+390 GRRLNGAG
-398 TGRRAGDKAR
+398 TGRRAGDKVK
-408 RDYRASV
+408 RDSRASV
-415 NAVLSDEQA
+415 NAVLNDEQVG
-424 RLVNRLNKQLLK
+424 LVNRLNKQLLK

-449 DQQVFDYLVRFRF
+449 DQQVLDYLVKFRF

-488 LDLGLVRADRVPLEN
+488 LDLGLVRAERVPLEN

-509 TPLGVRLSSY
+509 TPLGVKLSLYS
-519 YFLGSENDSDV
+519 FLGSENDNDV

-548 MNHRGDAD
+548 MNHRRDAD
-556 ETEHD
+556 DTEHD

-579 GVSHVVSEREYRSSW
+579 GASHVVSEREYRSSW
-594 TKIRVSA
+594 TRIRVSA

-616 AMENLYKKAHE
+616 AMENLYRKAHE

-657 WVIYGNDVIQKD
+657 WVIYGNDVIQND

-684 SLDDKGRPVINSQR
+684 SLDDKGRPVINTQR

-791 TVYSKDMKS
+791 TVYSKDMRS

-811 KWADDDKP
+811 KWADDDNP

-831 AGYADLA
+831 AGYNDLA